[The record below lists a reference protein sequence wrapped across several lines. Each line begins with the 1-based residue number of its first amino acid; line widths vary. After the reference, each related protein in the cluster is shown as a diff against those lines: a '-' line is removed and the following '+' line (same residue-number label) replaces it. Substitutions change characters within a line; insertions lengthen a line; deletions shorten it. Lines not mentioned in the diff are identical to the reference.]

1 MANSTPMNKARGF
14 TLVELVIVLVVMGV
28 IATGIAKVVTSSM
41 SVFVGVSEREQLV
54 AQTSFAINRMA
65 RELQN
70 AVPASVRVRGSS
82 SQHCLQFVPADVV
95 TGYSDISVQPATEN
109 TIDILFPAD
118 ALDNTQ
124 PFTASASVIVAPPSV
139 LDVYNAAN
147 DYRQPIVSCTDDG
160 DGDCA
165 TRDSTDDTLEITVS
179 DAFAEASLA
188 NRAYIAS
195 KAVSFCLRGS
205 VLHRIES
212 GFTTSQPL
220 ALASS
225 PRLGVDFIN
234 VLSASPA
241 SGTSNDDPFQVRSV
255 NGGVNNMVMLRLRA
269 QKGDEVL
276 SLTTE
281 VAIENEP

>member
-1 MANSTPMNKARGF
+1 MVKSTPMNQVRGF

-28 IATGIAKVVTSSM
+28 IATGVAKVVTSSM
-41 SVFVGVSEREQLV
+41 SVFVGISEREQLV
-54 AQTSFAINRMA
+54 AQTSFAMNRMA
-65 RELQN
+65 RELQS
-70 AVPASVRVRGSS
+70 AVPSSVRVRGSS

-95 TGYSDISVQPATEN
+95 TGYSDISIQPAAEN

-118 ALDNTQ
+118 ALDNIQ
-124 PFTASASVIVAPPSV
+124 PFSTSASVIVAPSTV

-165 TRDSTDDTLEITVS
+165 TRDSTEDTLAITVN
-179 DAFAEASLA
+179 DAFAEPSLV

-195 KAVSFCLRGS
+195 KAVSFCLRNS
-205 VLHRIES
+205 VLHRFES

-220 ALASS
+220 ASASS

-234 VLSASPA
+234 ALSASPA
-241 SGTSNDDPFQVRSV
+241 SGALNDDPFQVRSV

-269 QKGDEVL
+269 QKGDELL

-281 VAIENEP
+281 VAIENAP

>member
-1 MANSTPMNKARGF
+1 MVNSTPMNQVRGF

-54 AQTSFAINRMA
+54 AQTSFAMNRMA
-65 RELQN
+65 RELQS

-95 TGYSDISVQPATEN
+95 TGYSDISIQPAAEN
-109 TIDILFPAD
+109 TIDILFPVD
-118 ALDNTQ
+118 ALDNIQ
-124 PFTASASVIVAPPSV
+124 PFSTSASVIVAPSSV

-147 DYRQPIVSCTDDG
+147 DYRQPIVNCTDDG

-165 TRDSTDDTLEITVS
+165 TRDSTDDTLEVTVN
-179 DAFAEASLA
+179 DAFAEASLV

-195 KAVSFCLRGS
+195 KAVSFCLRNS
-205 VLHRIES
+205 VLHRFES
-212 GFTTSQPL
+212 GFTTTQPL
-220 ALASS
+220 ASASS
-225 PRLGVDFIN
+225 SRLGVDFIN
-234 VLSASPA
+234 ALSASPA
-241 SGTSNDDPFQVRSV
+241 SGTLNDDPFQVRSV

-281 VAIENEP
+281 VAIENAP

>member
-95 TGYSDISVQPATEN
+95 TGHSDISVQPATEN

-124 PFTASASVIVAPPSV
+124 PFNTSASVIVAPRSV

-195 KAVSFCLRGS
+195 KAVSFCLRNS

-225 PRLGVDFIN
+225 PRLGVEFIN

-241 SGTSNDDPFQVRSV
+241 SGTLSDDPFQVRSV